1 MSRYRDNIETF
12 SFNVAGGYLIA
23 EFNKMVK
30 PGEGNADLSWA
41 IAANIDTEFNFT
53 ISIRMYFY
61 KIINVMFCAFY
72 CDPGT
77 YLLSR
82 KMEITSST

>member
-30 PGEGNADLSWA
+30 LSAGNADLSWA
-41 IAANIDTEFNFT
+41 IAANIDTESNFT
-53 ISIRMYFY
+53 ISIRMYF
-61 KIINVMFCAFY
+61 
-72 CDPGT
+72 
-77 YLLSR
+77 LRLS
-82 KMEITSST
+82 I